1 MSHLLKSVCLGVV
14 LTFAISSNA
23 LADHELV
30 VNAAEFG
37 VAKFHRADNKAHAYG
52 ADNAWSVYILPDNMP
67 TDHVQ
72 ILKNSA
78 DNYSVFYSTLDEML
92 AAVVQISQTEKRPV
106 SVLNIHGH
114 GLPGAMWFPKD
125 EKALNGIGCSQW
137 QDAASGS
144 DEDNMS
150 QYYSALSLS
159 EIRQIRQMSNASGI
173 FMPCTTG
180 LKEWQQGVQKNLSI
194 KTALAADIRIH
205 FLSCVVGLGRLGDEF
220 TKGIAALLVT
230 GNGHVT
236 TSMNFGLG
244 DWSMPEGM
252 GFWDYQNDQQLDRDN
267 SVYPVN
273 RRDADIAQLGS
284 IRLANTG
291 SASSVLASQRV
302 MPLGFDSL
310 VPGVQSESLLTAES
324 QSLPASV
331 RIPGTKARVQLLRQ

>member
-1 MSHLLKSVCLGVV
+1 VVHLSSICLGII
-14 LTFAISSNA
+14 LTFALSSNA
-23 LADHELV
+23 LAEHELV

-72 ILKNSA
+72 IIKNND

-92 AAVVQISQTEKRPV
+92 SAVVQISQSDNRPV
-106 SVLNIHGH
+106 AVLNIHGH

-137 QDAASGS
+137 LDAASGS
-144 DEDNMS
+144 DADNIS
-150 QYYSALSLS
+150 QYYSALSFS

-180 LKEWQQGVQKNLSI
+180 LKEWQQGVQKNLAV
-194 KTALAADIRIH
+194 KAALAADIRIH

-252 GFWDYQNDQQLDRDN
+252 GFWDYQNDQQLEHDN

-273 RRDADIAQLGS
+273 HRDSEIAQLGS
-284 IRLANTG
+284 LRLATAG
-291 SASSVLASQRV
+291 SSSSVLANQRV

-310 VPGVQSESLLTAES
+310 VPGAQSEEFTAVS
-324 QSLPASV
+324 AHTLPASV
-331 RIPGTKARVQLLRQ
+331 RVPGTNARVQLLRQ